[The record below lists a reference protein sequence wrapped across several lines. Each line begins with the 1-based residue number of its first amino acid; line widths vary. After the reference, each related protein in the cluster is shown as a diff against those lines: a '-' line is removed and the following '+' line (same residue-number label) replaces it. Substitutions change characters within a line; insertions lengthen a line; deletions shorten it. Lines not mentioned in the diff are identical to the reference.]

1 MTNSQIHSDDDRWER
16 FVSRDASADGVFFT
30 GVSTTGIYCRPSC
43 PARKPKRENVRFYDA
58 IEAAEHDGFRACLRC
73 KPDALQ
79 STSPDQ
85 DMIHNVCALISDV
98 DTHLPT
104 LEELYEATGVSP
116 SHLQRKFKAIMGV
129 SPRAYADE
137 KRRERFRGMLRDG
150 EDVTGAMY
158 GAGYGSSSRL
168 YEQAGSW
175 LGMTPASFAKGGK
188 GAVMHYTTTDTPL
201 GRMIVAA
208 TDRGISFLGFGDD
221 DDMLI
226 SELYSDFPAAD
237 ISPDEKGLRDCV
249 DTIVQNFNSHTT
261 QVGLPLDVRGTAFQA
276 QVWQAL
282 RDIPPGETLTYGEIA
297 ARIGKPKA
305 ARAVGRA
312 CATNPVSLIVPCHR
326 AVGSNG
332 SLTGYRWGVS
342 RKRTLLDRE
351 KPRK

>member
-1 MTNSQIHSDDDRWER
+1 
-16 FVSRDASADGVFFT
+16 
-30 GVSTTGIYCRPSC
+30 
-43 PARKPKRENVRFYDA
+43 
-58 IEAAEHDGFRACLRC
+58 
-73 KPDALQ
+73 
-79 STSPDQ
+79 
-85 DMIHNVCALISDV
+85 
-98 DTHLPT
+98 
-104 LEELYEATGVSP
+104 
-116 SHLQRKFKAIMGV
+116 
-129 SPRAYADE
+129 
-137 KRRERFRGMLRDG
+137 
-150 EDVTGAMY
+150 
-158 GAGYGSSSRL
+158 
-168 YEQAGSW
+168 
-175 LGMTPASFAKGGK
+175 
-188 GAVMHYTTTDTPL
+188 MHYTTTDTPL

-332 SLTGYRWGVS
+332 SLTGYGWGVS